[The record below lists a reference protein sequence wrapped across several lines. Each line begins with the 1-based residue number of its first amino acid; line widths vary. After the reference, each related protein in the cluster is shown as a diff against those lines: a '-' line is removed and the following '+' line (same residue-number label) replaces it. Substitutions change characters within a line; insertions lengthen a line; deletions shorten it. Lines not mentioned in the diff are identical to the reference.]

1 MGAGNSYRIGCRG
14 IEVWRCAETAMA
26 MAEVAELGTR
36 NEQEGRALH
45 LQQQLPI
52 DWEPHQA
59 GA

>member
-1 MGAGNSYRIGCRG
+1 M
-14 IEVWRCAETAMA
+14 ETAMA